1 MFRSSPEPVELYH
14 GRWCIWQETH
24 FLSRRG
30 NILST
35 LDQKLLENVQKD
47 FWEKYLNL
55 HLQEFP

>member
-1 MFRSSPEPVELYH
+1 MAGGAFGKRH
-14 GRWCIWQETH
+14 I
-24 FLSRRG
+24 FLSGRG